1 MASVPDAL
9 KQAIEQ
15 HHSAT
20 NEFLKGNVLPWKET
34 CSHRDDVTIIGG
46 WGGYERGWIDQVE
59 KRYEWAAARF
69 AGGEVHFENIS
80 LVVTPELAYS
90 VDIERSHARLSGE
103 KDFVP
108 MALRVTTIYRLED
121 GQWKV
126 VHRHADPLLTVQPA
140 VSAIQRGQS
149 E

>member
-1 MASVPDAL
+1 MASVPEAL

-46 WGGYERGWIDQVE
+46 WGGYEHGWIDQVE

-90 VDIERSHARLSGE
+90 VDIERSHARLSSE
-103 KDFVP
+103 KTSFP
-108 MALRVTTIYRLED
+108 WLFA
-121 GQWKV
+121 
-126 VHRHADPLLTVQPA
+126 
-140 VSAIQRGQS
+140 SQRFTA
-149 E
+149 